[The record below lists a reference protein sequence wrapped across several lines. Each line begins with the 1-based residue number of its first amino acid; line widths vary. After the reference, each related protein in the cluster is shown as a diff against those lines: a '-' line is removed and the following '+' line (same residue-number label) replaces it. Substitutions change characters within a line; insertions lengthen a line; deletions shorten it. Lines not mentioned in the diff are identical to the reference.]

1 MRENSD
7 KENSILDLHAKI
19 VELENELYSWE
30 TRAECKVQI
39 IIRDKFTNMTE
50 KLGNEIQQLKI
61 KNQQLLND
69 ARISDSQ
76 YK

>member
-7 KENSILDLHAKI
+7 KENTILDLHAKI

-30 TRAECKVQI
+30 SRAECKVQTL
-39 IIRDKFTNMTE
+39 IRDKFTDMTE
-50 KLGNEIQQLKI
+50 KLGNEIQRLKI
-61 KNQQLLND
+61 KNQQLLHD

-76 YK
+76 HR